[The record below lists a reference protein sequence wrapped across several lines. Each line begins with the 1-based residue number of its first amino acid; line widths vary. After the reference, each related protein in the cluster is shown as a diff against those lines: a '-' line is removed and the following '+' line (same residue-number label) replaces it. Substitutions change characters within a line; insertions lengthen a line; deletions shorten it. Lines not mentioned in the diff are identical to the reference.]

1 MQYKNSILPLILL
14 LILCLYSSAI
24 KAQKGNLEA
33 HIILS
38 PLGTAVKGNKFKSS
52 GDNFMTV
59 RNFEQNIHEI
69 GGGIRFYHK
78 KNFGYE
84 FRTSL
89 KNYQFS
95 YALESPIFETSFLNT
110 PLYTSVIDVDLNLL
124 GLEFGLF
131 YQYQALTVKFDIEF
145 NHPYRIEGNGPTR
158 IPYDE
163 NSPRIVTNVGRGH
176 ELAGIG
182 VTEEFSIVDEMYA
195 YVIPKLTV
203 EYRIHKYFD
212 LYGSCKFKLHDQTP
226 FHTFDANYT
235 DRVENTSESQLI
247 EVYENFLSFHIG
259 MRYNLKLLK
268 RE

>member
-1 MQYKNSILPLILL
+1 MQYKKLVLLFILL
-14 LILCLYSSAI
+14 LLNCLYSSI
-24 KAQKGNLEA
+24 VKAQKGNWEA
-33 HIILS
+33 HLILS
-38 PLGTAVKGNKFKSS
+38 PLGTALKGNKFKSS
-52 GDNFMTV
+52 GDNFMTI
-59 RNFEQNIHEI
+59 RNFEQNIYEV

-84 FRTSL
+84 FRTAL

-95 YALESPIFETSFLNT
+95 YTLESPIFETSFLNT
-110 PLYTSVIDVDLNLL
+110 PIYTSVIDIDLNLL

-131 YQYQALTVKFDIEF
+131 YQYKTFTAKLDIEF

-176 ELAGIG
+176 ELADIG
-182 VTEEFSIVDEMYA
+182 VTEKFSIVDEMYA

-203 EYRIHKYFD
+203 EYRLNKYLD
-212 LYGSCKFKLHDQTP
+212 LYSSCKFKLHDQTP
-226 FHTFDANYT
+226 FHTFDANYR
-235 DRVENTSESQLI
+235 DRIENTYESQFI

-259 MRYNLKLLK
+259 MRYNLKLFK